1 MKCIKILLRV
11 IFVNI
16 VLNKTDEI
24 VMRLLH
30 YFIIEQNYNPVVL
43 HGAKDEIWLEKSD
56 GDYKIIRIVSNYI
69 HNNEQ
74 LNFDLYRTKQIIK
87 KIRKKMFLFKVPTL
101 SIFVNLGDSVDFENN
116 NYEFIDLVNLKKFED
131 IESYK
136 CIINTFPNILEVEED
151 SSEGIDLFIK
161 LTNEINKKNKEEN
174 DKAAEIFSKKRPI
187 ITYILLVINIFIFIL
202 TAINSGNF
210 FEVNTDT
217 LYRFGGLV
225 SVEYLS
231 GNLDLIR
238 IITSGFLHA
247 GILHL
252 LFNMYALYVIGP
264 QLESFFGKVKY
275 IVIYLGSILFGNLLS
290 LLFLNGNYIS
300 CGASGAIFGLLGAL
314 VYFGYHYRVYL
325 SDVIRSQII
334 PLILLNLVLGL
345 FLSGVNVVA
354 HIGGLIGGVLV
365 SKTVGVKYKSSNADR
380 VNGIVMCVI
389 FISFLIYMI
398 LYK

>member
-1 MKCIKILLRV
+1 M
-11 IFVNI
+11 NI

-24 VMRLLH
+24 VMKLLH

-74 LNFDLYRTKQIIK
+74 LNFDIYRTKQIIK
-87 KIRKKMFLFKVPTL
+87 KIRKKMFLFKVPSL
-101 SIFVNLGDSVDFENN
+101 SIFVNLGDNVEIDKVNSD
-116 NYEFIDLVNLKKFED
+116 YIDLANLNSFED
-131 IESYK
+131 IKNYDF
-136 CIINTFPNILEVEED
+136 IINSFPNILTVEQD
-151 SSEGIDLFIK
+151 NKEGIELFVK
-161 LTNEINKKNKEEN
+161 LTNDINKKNKEEN
-174 DKAAEIFSKKRPI
+174 DKAQEIFSKKKPI
-187 ITYILLVINIFIFIL
+187 VTYLLLAINILIFIFMVFQ
-202 TAINSGNF
+202 SGNIWNIDT
-210 FEVNTDT
+210 NTI
-217 LYRFGGLV
+217 YQFGGLV
-225 SVEYLS
+225 SIDYWQNIYDCFS
-231 GNLDLIR
+231 

-275 IVIYLGSILFGNLLS
+275 CIIYIGSIIFGNLLS
-290 LLFLNGNYIS
+290 LLFLNGNYVS
-300 CGASGAIFGLLGAL
+300 CGASSAIFGLLGAL

-325 SDVIRSQII
+325 SDVIKSQII
-334 PLILLNLVLGL
+334 PLIAINLIIGL
-345 FLSGVNVVA
+345 CFSGINIVA

-365 SKTVGVKYKSSNADR
+365 SKAVGVKYKSTKMDQA
-380 VNGIVMCVI
+380 NGIIMSLI
-389 FISFLIYMI
+389 FGAFLIFMI

>member
-1 MKCIKILLRV
+1 M
-11 IFVNI
+11 NI

-24 VMRLLH
+24 VMKLLH

-74 LNFDLYRTKQIIK
+74 LNFDIYRTKQIIK
-87 KIRKKMFLFKVPTL
+87 KIKKKMFLFKVPSL
-101 SIFVNLGDSVDFENN
+101 SIFVNLGDNVEIDKVNSD
-116 NYEFIDLVNLKKFED
+116 YIDLANLNSFED
-131 IESYK
+131 IKNYDF
-136 CIINTFPNILEVEED
+136 IINSFPNILTVEQD
-151 SSEGIDLFIK
+151 NKEGIELFVK
-161 LTNEINKKNKEEN
+161 LTNDINKKNKEEN
-174 DKAAEIFSKKRPI
+174 DKAQEIFSKKKPI
-187 ITYILLVINIFIFIL
+187 VTYLLLIINILIFIFMVFQ
-202 TAINSGNF
+202 SGNIWNIDT
-210 FEVNTDT
+210 NTI
-217 LYRFGGLV
+217 YKYGGLV
-225 SVEYLS
+225 SIDYWQNIYDCLS
-231 GNLDLIR
+231 

-275 IVIYLGSILFGNLLS
+275 CIIYLGSIIFGNLLS
-290 LLFLNGNYIS
+290 LLFLNGNYVS
-300 CGASGAIFGLLGAL
+300 CGASSAIFGLLGSL

-325 SDVIRSQII
+325 SDVIKSQII
-334 PLILLNLVLGL
+334 PLIAVNLIIGL
-345 FLSGVNVVA
+345 CFSDINIVA

-365 SKTVGVKYKSSNADR
+365 SKAVGVKYKSTKMDQA
-380 VNGIVMCVI
+380 NGIIMSLI
-389 FISFLIYMI
+389 FGAFLIFMI